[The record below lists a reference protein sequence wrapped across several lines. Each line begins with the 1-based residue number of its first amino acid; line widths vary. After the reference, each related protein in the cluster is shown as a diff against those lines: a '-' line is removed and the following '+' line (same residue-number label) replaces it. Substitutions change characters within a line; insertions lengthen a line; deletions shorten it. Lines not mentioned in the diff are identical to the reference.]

1 MIESIPQLDKR
12 GLRKFGLTFG
22 LLIAAIFGLLPPWL
36 FGLDHRLWPWVVG
49 GAFILWAIAAPASIG
64 PFYRLW
70 MRLGLLLNAVMSRL
84 VLGIVF
90 FVAVLP
96 TGLIQKLRGKDP
108 MRRKPDAQTRSYRVI
123 SERSSAKDMENP
135 F

>member
-1 MIESIPQLDKR
+1 MDHIPKLDKI

-22 LLIAAIFGLLPPWL
+22 LVIVTIFGVLFPLLP
-36 FGLDHRLWPWVVG
+36 GLGFRLWPWVTG
-49 GAFILWAIAAPASIG
+49 GIFAIWALVAPVSIG

-70 MRLGLLLNAVMSRL
+70 MRFGFILNAVMSRV
-84 VLGIVF
+84 VLGAVF
-90 FVAVLP
+90 FIAVLP
-96 TGLIQKLRGKDP
+96 TGLVLKLRGKDP
-108 MRRKPDAQTRSYRVI
+108 MQRKPDAQARSYRVS